1 MCASNGD
8 VLLRVGAR
16 SSQLHGGPPTGHTGR
31 GHGRH
36 VQVCGLHV
44 HCEKR
49 LMYFPVP
56 SRYVTN
62 YLAFYSVF
70 CYYNTQ
76 Q

>member
-1 MCASNGD
+1 MCASDGD

-16 SSQLHGGPPTGHTGR
+16 SSQLHGGPPPGHTGR

-70 CYYNTQ
+70 CYYNMQ